1 MYVHVRMCVCVYT
14 CICTHTCIYTP
25 GILQVPEEKGAGELV
40 CHLQTQARPWWWWW
54 CTVAVL
60 GSIRSLL
67 PSLCS
72 RSIQCWCNFGNVWK
86 AMDKVKWKISYSA
99 LLQKAGNDCSISPPV
114 FGHQALTLCLSF
126 AVRMKRLDDEPSVTE
141 FTTVSVSILGK
152 NEAEYLHR

>member
-1 MYVHVRMCVCVYT
+1 MYTYVCVCVYT
-14 CICTHTCIYTP
+14 PVYAPTLAFIHLGFCRSRRKRELESWSATCRHKP
-25 GILQVPEEKGAGELV
+25 GLGGGGSA
-40 CHLQTQARPWWWWW
+40 
-54 CTVAVL
+54 TVAVP

-114 FGHQALTLCLSF
+114 FEHQALTLCVSF

-141 FTTVSVSILGK
+141 FTMVSVSILGK